1 MGRPAAP
8 CNSATRAI
16 DRAGAG
22 PGPEGM
28 ADGGVKPRRDD
39 DGATRTRPGAASAVS
54 DKRSVA
60 AYPREDRHASHGAR
74 HPWDADLQTIRRLRY
89 SARLTMATLLSSAG
103 YGPSEDRLYQD
114 RLCRSQH
121 PIVTR

>member
-28 ADGGVKPRRDD
+28 ANGGVKPRRDD
-39 DGATRTRPGAASAVS
+39 GGATRTRPRGAGAVS

-74 HPWDADLQTIRRLRY
+74 HPFDANLQAIRHLGY
-89 SARLTMATLLSSAG
+89 SARLTMATLL
-103 YGPSEDRLYQD
+103 PR
-114 RLCRSQH
+114 
-121 PIVTR
+121 